1 MSIMITGGAGYI
13 GSHCC
18 VTFLEAGHDVVV
30 LDNLSNANPESLE
43 RVSRITGA
51 KVSFVQADIR
61 DGDRV
66 EEALKAHGCTAVVH
80 FAGLKVVGD
89 SLADP
94 LGYYDVNVTGT
105 LSLVAAMKACDIRTL
120 IFSSSANVYGNPVE
134 LPLKESHRIAPMSP
148 YGETKHVVEQ
158 ILADLVASDPR
169 WRIAALRYFNPV
181 GAHETG
187 LIGESPLSTPTNLMP
202 IVTQVATG
210 KRSHL
215 QVFGSDYDTP
225 DGTGIRDFI
234 HVMGLSEG
242 HLAGYRRLEA
252 QSGHDGLLIA
262 NLGTGRGYSVM
273 ELVKAFEHVSNR
285 SIPLEMVP
293 RRAGDI
299 EISYADPTY
308 AKEVLGWSVQR
319 DLTAMC
325 HDTWNWVCKNP
336 NGYAE

>member
-30 LDNLSNANPESLE
+30 LDNLSNASPESLD

-51 KVSFVQADIR
+51 KVSFVEGDIR
-61 DGDRV
+61 DGIRV
-66 EEALKAHGCTAVVH
+66 ADALKAHGCTAVVH

-89 SLADP
+89 SLNDP

-105 LSLVAAMKACDIRTL
+105 LALVAAMKACDVHTL
-120 IFSSSANVYGNPVE
+120 IFSSSANVYGNPEE

-158 ILADLVASDPR
+158 ILGDLVVSDPR
-169 WRIAALRYFNPV
+169 WQVAALRYFNPV

-187 LIGESPLSTPTNLMP
+187 MIGENPLGTPTNLMP
-202 IVTQVATG
+202 IITQVANG
-210 KRSHL
+210 VRPAL

-234 HVMGLSEG
+234 HVMDLAEG
-242 HLAGYRRLEA
+242 HLAAYRHLVSREE
-252 QSGHDGLLIA
+252 GEGLVIA
-262 NLGTGRGYSVM
+262 NLGTGRGYSVL
-273 ELVKAFEHVSNR
+273 ELVRAFEHVSNR
-285 SIPLEMVP
+285 SIPLEMAP

-308 AKEVLGWSVQR
+308 ARQVLGWSAQR

-336 NGYAE
+336 KGFAA